1 MLPSVPISPVY
12 FFSDEI
18 FDHFKSYY
26 MVGGEITQSS
36 NKTGKGSWRVSDWY
50 LIKIE
55 ERLGLYIFKYLKSSM
70 LLTHIV
76 HWDQCNLP
84 GGWNEFCCWWYIPLH
99 ELLCYLLS
107 THFVQLKI
115 NSCWHLQK
123 YRYLYWQ
130 LTSLLGLI
138 RMWMSTLIGMQP
150 EFYRNG
156 VWYESHLWHSTG
168 NGREEELGLFQFQ
181 CSSVFSFFHF
191 DSLKS
196 QLFNKNNNNKT
207 ILILL

>member
-1 MLPSVPISPVY
+1 
-12 FFSDEI
+12 
-18 FDHFKSYY
+18 
-26 MVGGEITQSS
+26 MVDGKITQSS
-36 NKTGKGSWRVSDWY
+36 SKTGKGSWRLIDLY

-55 ERLGLYIFKYLKSSM
+55 QRLGLYIFKYLISSM

-76 HWDQCNLP
+76 HWDQYLVAEMDFVVDDMFLYMNPRVTCYSLTLYNLKSIVA
-84 GGWNEFCCWWYIPLH
+84 GTSKNTDI
-99 ELLCYLLS
+99 S
-107 THFVQLKI
+107 I
-115 NSCWHLQK
+115 
-123 YRYLYWQ
+123 

-138 RMWMSTLIGMQP
+138 RIWMSTLIGMQP

-196 QLFNKNNNNKT
+196 QLFNKNNNNTT
-207 ILILL
+207 ILILLLMD